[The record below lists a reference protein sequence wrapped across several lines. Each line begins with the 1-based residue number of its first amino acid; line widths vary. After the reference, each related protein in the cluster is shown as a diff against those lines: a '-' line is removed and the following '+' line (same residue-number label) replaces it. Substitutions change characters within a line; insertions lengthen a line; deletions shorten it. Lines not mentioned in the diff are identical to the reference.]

1 MSNGF
6 FKELESMLDNE
17 WISLKD
23 FCALLAGFCP
33 LEPFKGDWG
42 SPDERRRYKR
52 ISNGKE
58 VKLSKADFTEMQ
70 RYAEKW
76 SKSDFDI
83 TANSRYPNIMG
94 GNDTEISTRF
104 AFKVALG
111 FRPLDERV
119 CALYEAA
126 LDQGLI
132 LPESSLPVAEL
143 FDNFDRPPELSQS
156 PLQDNLIQIT
166 KHKPDTTA
174 GDLFK
179 EWERVKPYYIDEI
192 HPHKDGYQMYKYDFT
207 THQNKHNTGAIY
219 GDLQS
224 ALNRAKDKNKKS

>member
-6 FKELESMLDNE
+6 FEELESMLDNE

-23 FCALLAGFCP
+23 FCALFAGFCP

-58 VKLSKADFTEMQ
+58 VKPSKADFTRMQ

-111 FRPLDERV
+111 FRPLDEKV
-119 CALYEAA
+119 CALYDAA

-132 LPESSLPVAEL
+132 LPEPSLPVAEF
-143 FDNFDRPPELSQS
+143 FDNFDKPPKLSQS

-166 KHKPDTTA
+166 KNKPDTTA

-192 HPHKDGYQMYKYDFT
+192 HSHKEGYQMYKYEFM
-207 THQNKHNTGAIY
+207 THQKKTVRNADY
-219 GDLQS
+219 RALES
-224 ALNRAKDKNKKS
+224 ALIRAKAKNKKP